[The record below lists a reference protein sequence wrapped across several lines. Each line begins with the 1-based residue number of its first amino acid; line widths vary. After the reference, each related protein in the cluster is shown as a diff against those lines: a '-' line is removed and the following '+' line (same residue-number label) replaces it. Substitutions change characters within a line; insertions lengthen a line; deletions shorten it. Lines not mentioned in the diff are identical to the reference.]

1 VKILV
6 PLDGSRFSER
16 ALPVAIWLAERL
28 DADIHLFSAVAT
40 VGELVARDEQLAEYQ
55 IPGPSVEREV
65 VVDLDP
71 AGAIHEAL
79 RRLGDAVACMASHGR
94 GRSAALIGSV
104 ATDVVARGRDPLIV
118 VGPMIDE
125 RFPGSNVL
133 VCVDETPG
141 SAALLPIGQRWA
153 ALLREPLIVVTVAE
167 PVPPAIHSGPVRRLF
182 GPDGDVDAYLEA
194 LVRPIRREGGDVKTL
209 ALYDP
214 ISPAEGMRTYLRD
227 HPAALVVV
235 GSHARKGISRLV
247 FGSTSASIVYGNPSP
262 VLVAPRPDAR

>member
-1 VKILV
+1 MKILV

-16 ALPVAIWLAERL
+16 ALPVAEWMGQRL
-28 DADIHLFSAVAT
+28 DADIHLFSAVPTAD
-40 VGELVARDEQLAEYQ
+40 EIVARDEQLAEYQ
-55 IPGPSVEREV
+55 IPGRCVEREV
-65 VVDLDP
+65 VLSLDP

-79 RRLGDAVACMASHGR
+79 RRLGDAVACMSSHGR
-94 GRSAALIGSV
+94 GRSAALMGSM
-104 ATDVVARGRDPLIV
+104 ANEVVGRAHDPLVV

-133 VCVDETPG
+133 ACVDETPA
-141 SAALLPIGQRWA
+141 SAALLPIAQRWA
-153 ALLREPLIVVTVAE
+153 GLLREPLIVVAVAE
-167 PVPPAIHSGPVRRLF
+167 PVPPAIAAGPVRRLF
-182 GPDGDVDAYLEA
+182 GPDGDVDAFLER

-214 ISPAEGMRTYLRD
+214 ISPAEGMRAYLRD

-235 GSHARKGISRLV
+235 SSHARTGISRLV
-247 FGSTSASIVYGNPSP
+247 FGSTAASIVYGSPSP